1 MTIRFG
7 ARALRLGLIAVTLC
21 WMLSLVGAT
30 ALAGL
35 AHPGLPAYLFSST
48 IFFTGSLLCHQRPE
62 RSFHWWGAQVPVCA
76 RCFGIYLGAALSAV
90 VIAGTGAS
98 LRHPRHAKTLVL
110 TALTPNALTLV
121 YEWTTGNMPG
131 HWVRAGSGVLLGAV
145 VTLVIA
151 EAGKWM
157 STETT

>member
-1 MTIRFG
+1 MTMRIG
-7 ARALRLGLIAVTLC
+7 ARALKLGLVAVTAS
-21 WMLSLVGAT
+21 WMLSLLGAT

-35 AHPGLPAYLFSST
+35 AHPGLAAYLFSST
-48 IFFTGSLLCHQRPE
+48 VFLTGSLLCHQRPE

-90 VIAGTGAS
+90 AIAVTGAS
-98 LRHPRHAKTLVL
+98 VRHPRDAKTFVL
-110 TALTPNALTLV
+110 AALTPTALTLV

-131 HWVRAGSGVLLGAV
+131 HWVRAGSGVLLGAL

-151 EAGKWM
+151 EAGTWM
-157 STETT
+157 SIETT

>member
-1 MTIRFG
+1 MTIRIG
-7 ARALRLGLIAVTLC
+7 ARALELGLVAVTAF
-21 WMLSLVGAT
+21 WMLALVGAT

-35 AHPGLPAYLFSST
+35 AHPGLGAYLFSSMV
-48 IFFTGSLLCHQRPE
+48 FFTGSLLCHQRPE

-90 VIAGTGAS
+90 AIAVTGVS
-98 LRHPRHAKTLVL
+98 LPRPRHAKIFVL
-110 TALTPNALTLV
+110 AALTPNALTLV
-121 YEWTTGNMPG
+121 YEWTTGSMPG

-151 EAGKWM
+151 EAGRWM